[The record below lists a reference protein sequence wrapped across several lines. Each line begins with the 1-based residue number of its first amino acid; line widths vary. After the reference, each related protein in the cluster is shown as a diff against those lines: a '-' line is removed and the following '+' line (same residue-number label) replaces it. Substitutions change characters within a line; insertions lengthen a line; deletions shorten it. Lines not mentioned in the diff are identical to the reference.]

1 MAGSIRDQDISG
13 VTKVTYLGLFIV
25 FLGAIFY
32 FYEYVLRI
40 SPSVMKPELMKV
52 FKITVA
58 GFGSLSAF
66 YLYIYTPL
74 QLIVGILI
82 DMFSI
87 RFILSTA
94 ALFCAIGSFLFGLTD
109 SYWVACFSRILQGVG
124 SAFIYIGALK
134 LAATWLPFSRFAFFS
149 CACTAFGFL
158 GAGFGEIILSNTVN
172 SIGWRIPMI
181 VLGVIGIFLA
191 ILFLFFLG
199 IKPKTKVARYRKSKK
214 IYKLTLG
221 EALGQ
226 LSKIFKNK
234 YLWWAGVLSFF
245 MYLPTTVFA
254 ALWGIPYL
262 EKMHHY
268 TPEKAAIAC
277 GLIFIGWAIGAPIQG
292 WFSDFFNRR
301 LRLIWISSLISF
313 VLSLIVLYV
322 PGLPYFLV
330 CILFV
335 LFGVASSSQV
345 LTFAMGRDVCELS
358 VVGMVMAF
366 INTLAMIGGMIFQ
379 PGLGLLL
386 EAFWQGSYDTAGAKI
401 YSLAAYE
408 KAVLVVPICCLV
420 SFLIGLLVKDKL
432 RLKDFS

>member
-1 MAGSIRDQDISG
+1 MAGAIRDQDVSG
-13 VTKVTYLGLFIV
+13 VTKITYLGLFIV

-66 YLYIYTPL
+66 YLYFYTPL

-94 ALFCAIGSFLFGLTD
+94 ALFCAVGSFLFGLTD
-109 SYWVACFSRILQGVG
+109 IYWVACLSRILQGVG

-158 GAGFGEIILSNTVN
+158 GAALGEFILSYIVD
-172 SIGWRIPMI
+172 SIGWRIPMF
-181 VLGVIGIFLA
+181 VLAVIGVLLS
-191 ILFLFFLG
+191 ILFLFFLRM
-199 IKPKTKVARYRKSKK
+199 KPKTKVARSRRAKK
-214 IYKLTLG
+214 VYKLTLR
-221 EALGQ
+221 EALKQ
-226 LSKIFKNK
+226 LFKIVKNK
-234 YLWWAGVLSFF
+234 YLWWAGILSFF

-268 TPEKAAIAC
+268 SLEKAAIAC

-292 WFSDFFNRR
+292 WLSDFFNKR
-301 LRLIWISSLISF
+301 LRLIWIGSLISL
-313 VLSLIVLYV
+313 VLSSIVLYA
-322 PGLPYFLV
+322 PDLPYFLV

-335 LFGVASSSQV
+335 LFGISSSSQV

-386 EAFWQGSYDTAGAKI
+386 EAFWQGSYDASGVKI
-401 YSLAAYE
+401 YSLVAYE
-408 KAVLVVPICCLV
+408 KAVLVVPICCLF

-432 RLKDFS
+432 RAKDFS

>member
-1 MAGSIRDQDISG
+1 MAGAISEHDSTG
-13 VTKVTYLGLFIV
+13 VTKITILGLFIV
-25 FLGAIFY
+25 FLGAMFY

-40 SPSVMKPELMKV
+40 SPSVMKPELMSI

-66 YLYIYTPL
+66 YLYVYVPL
-74 QLIVGILI
+74 QLVVGILI
-82 DMFSI
+82 DMFSLK
-87 RFILSTA
+87 FILSCA
-94 ALFCAIGSFLFGLTD
+94 ALLCAIGSLLFGLTD
-109 SYWVACFSRILQGVG
+109 SYWVACLSRFFQGAG

-149 CACTAFGFL
+149 SSCTAFGFL
-158 GAGFGEIILSNTVN
+158 GAGLGEIILSNIVD
-172 SIGWRIPMI
+172 SLGWRTPMFALAI
-181 VLGVIGIFLA
+181 IGLIFAVLFFIFLE
-191 ILFLFFLG
+191 L
-199 IKPKTKVARYRKSKK
+199 KPKTKVTRTRRVKK

-221 EALGQ
+221 DAIKQ
-226 LSKIFKNK
+226 LLKIFTNK

-262 EKMHHY
+262 EKMHNY
-268 TPEKAAIAC
+268 THEEAAVAC
-277 GLIFIGWAIGAPIQG
+277 GLIFIGWAIGSPIQG
-292 WFSDFFNRR
+292 WLSDVFQKR
-301 LRLIWISSLISF
+301 LRLIWGSSFFCLI
-313 VLSLIVLYV
+313 LSLIVLYI
-322 PGLPYFLV
+322 PELPYFLV

-335 LFGVASSSQV
+335 LFGILSSAQV

-386 EAFWQGSYDTAGAKI
+386 EFFWQGDYDSSGEKI
-401 YSLAAYE
+401 YYFLAYE
-408 KAVLVVPICCLV
+408 KAIFIVPICFFV
-420 SFLIGLLVKDKL
+420 SFLIGIFVQDKL
-432 RLKDFS
+432 NIKK